1 MTTDELDTIRHAS
14 RFDGATFNAGTARAL
29 LAELDA
35 ARAREQALAR
45 TIDRAWAMI
54 ENCYDVE
61 SRAECEASD
70 LTHDGFLPIEMAIHA
85 IGKRDPKVAELVARE
100 AKLREALTK
109 LAREALVVVGFAQA
123 WTPLSAGDIADL
135 RRAGEQ
141 ARAALAEGEATRG

>member
-100 AKLREALTK
+100 AK
-109 LAREALVVVGFAQA
+109 
-123 WTPLSAGDIADL
+123 I
-135 RRAGEQ
+135 
-141 ARAALAEGEATRG
+141 RAALRETPCHLDCADFPREKWCLRCAALEGEDTPHV

>member
-100 AKLREALTK
+100 AKIRAALRETPCHLDCADFP
-109 LAREALVVVGFAQA
+109 REK
-123 WTPLSAGDIADL
+123 WCP
-135 RRAGEQ
+135 RC
-141 ARAALAEGEATRG
+141 AALAEGDTRG